1 MEVVIKNNLYFTLFL
16 ILFIYGKIL
25 GQSDFNYNLKKTS
38 DINISEEKIDSILFY
53 NEMDKST
60 LIKTAFNYSRGFYKI
75 GKLHLAIKYAKIQNE
90 VSSNDGVILFP
101 KHFHNS
107 FYLIGKY
114 YLEQNNL
121 DSAITYFKKAI
132 SLNYYPKKIAQS
144 LCYLGL
150 ACRMQGN
157 LYLSAEYYQRG
168 INLMLKYG
176 PRKSIIFHIINFTDT
191 CNQIKTKEIALS
203 GLYYLEKC
211 DSIIK
216 QDRKLE
222 LEKGPVNLSKGVLYN
237 LDKLYDFNK
246 ASFFYKKAL
255 SSCLLAKN
263 NKTISSCLLNLGELY
278 LKEKNDSCLFFLE
291 KGLEYTKIS
300 SSIYIKDVNSEIYR
314 NISNY
319 NARKSNFGL
328 ALNNIN
334 NSLKSS
340 FEIPLNNKF
349 ILNGNHF
356 EKVISRRNV
365 ILSFKGKVEILN
377 LLYNKT
383 KDPKYLQE
391 SIETVNTCDAFI
403 NYTIQ
408 NSTEINTKFLWRDDV
423 SEIYNYGV
431 LAAYNLNDYELL
443 NSIIEKNKAFLLTQS
458 IKENNT
464 EISLPYNVKQQLK
477 TYKGSIFS
485 LEEKSTSQKQKD
497 SLFNIKLEF
506 ERFKDSVT
514 VIYPEHFSKRNNI
527 QPLALEK
534 IKTNLNSKSI
544 ILSYHLDR
552 NNNNLFGL
560 FTTKT
565 GNYSFKK
572 EINSTFYKLV
582 ENYKQLIS
590 KPLTQKSE
598 LQEFYTTSN
607 SLYNYLFP
615 TKEAKQ
621 FIEKKNIIVIAN
633 DILQNIPFEA
643 LNTKTSDV
651 KYLIED
657 HNISYA
663 YSASFLEFNNA
674 IKRETSKNL
683 AAYAPITFANQ
694 KSLEATQ
701 SEVNTI
707 QNQIDSDLFT
717 STNATK
723 NNFLTSSGDYKILHL
738 ATHASSSNNPAIYFS
753 KDTLKLHELYT
764 HKTNADLVVLS
775 ACETNLGEIKKGEG
789 VFSLSRGFFYSGAK
803 SVISSLWN
811 VNDVSTS
818 SIMKDFYTNL
828 DHHQSKSEAL
838 NNAKRKYLKEHSLS
852 EKSPYYW
859 ASFVLIGDT
868 SPTYPSTS
876 YLFYLL
882 GFVAFVSII
891 LFFFKKRG

>member
-1 MEVVIKNNLYFTLFL
+1 MKIKLTFLFVIFFNSCYLH
-16 ILFIYGKIL
+16 
-25 GQSDFNYNLKKTS
+25 GQSEFNYNLKKTP
-38 DINISEEKIDSILFY
+38 DLKIPEKRADSILFKT
-53 NEMDKST
+53 NLTESEI
-60 LIKTAFNYSRGFYKI
+60 IKKAFDFSRIFYKQNN
-75 GKLHLAIKYAKIQNE
+75 LQLAIKYAKIQNKY
-90 VSSNDGVILFP
+90 SKKFNLFP
-101 KHFHNS
+101 KHYHTS
-107 FYLIGKY
+107 YYLIGKY
-114 YLEQNNL
+114 YMWNDQI
-121 DSAITYFKKAI
+121 DSAISYYKKA
-132 SLNYYPKKIAQS
+132 LKLDYYPKKIAQS
-144 LCYLGL
+144 LCQL
-150 ACRMQGN
+150 AHCYRMKGELHKSLN
-157 LYLSAEYYQRG
+157 YYKNG
-168 INLMLKYG
+168 IELLFIHGKNI
-176 PRKSIIFHIINFTDT
+176 SIVNHIINFSLT
-191 CNQIKTKEIALS
+191 CNQIKTKQSAQLGIK
-203 GLYYLEKC
+203 YIRIC
-211 DSIIK
+211 DSIINNDINLK
-216 QDRKLE
+216 NGDDRCY
-222 LEKGPVNLSKGVLYN
+222 LYN
-237 LDKLYDFNK
+237 NLGNLYQIENNYNFEK
-246 ASFFYKKAL
+246 AKENYLKTLKI
-255 SSCLLAKN
+255 SSTKKN
-263 NKTISSCLLNLGELY
+263 NYIFSLAQLNLGELY
-278 LKEKNDSCLFFLE
+278 LKKNVDSSLYYLKNSQKYSLKLNNYDKNALISEIFRNFSRCYKDKRQYHSALEHIDKSLKTSFNIPLE
-291 KGLEYTKIS
+291 KKL
-300 SSIYIKDVNSEIYR
+300 
-314 NISNY
+314 
-319 NARKSNFGL
+319 L
-328 ALNNIN
+328 LNNH
-334 NSLKSS
+334 
-340 FEIPLNNKF
+340 
-349 ILNGNHF
+349 HF

-365 ILSFKGKVEILN
+365 VLAFKGKVEILN
-377 LLYNKT
+377 LIYNKT
-383 KDPKYLQE
+383 KDPKYLRE

-431 LAAYNLNDYELL
+431 LAAYNLNDHELL

-458 IKENNT
+458 IKENNS
-464 EISLPYNVKQQLK
+464 EIALPHNVKQQLK
-477 TYKGSIFS
+477 TYKNSIFS

-506 ERFKDSVT
+506 ERFKDSIT
-514 VIYPEHFSKRNNI
+514 VLYPEHFSKRNNI
-527 QPLALEK
+527 QPLALEH
-534 IKTNLNSKSI
+534 IKTNLDSKSV

-560 FTTKT
+560 FTSKT

-572 EINSTFYKLV
+572 EIDSTFYEV
-582 ENYKQLIS
+582 AENYKRLIS
-590 KPLTQKSE
+590 KSLIQKSE

-615 TKEAKQ
+615 TKESKQ
-621 FIEKKNIIVIAN
+621 FIEKKSFIVIAN

-643 LNTKTSDV
+643 LNTNTSDV

-657 HNISYA
+657 HNVSYA

-674 IKRETSKNL
+674 LKRETSKNL

-717 STNATK
+717 ATKATK

-852 EKSPYYW
+852 DKSPYYW

-882 GFVAFVSII
+882 GFVAFISII

>member
-1 MEVVIKNNLYFTLFL
+1 MKIKLTFLFF
-16 ILFIYGKIL
+16 ILFNSCYL
-25 GQSDFNYNLKKTS
+25 HGQSEFNYNLKKTP
-38 DINISEEKIDSILFY
+38 DLKITENQADSILFKT
-53 NEMDKST
+53 NLTESEI
-60 LIKTAFNYSRGFYKI
+60 IKNSFEFSRIFYKQN
-75 GKLHLAIKYAKIQNE
+75 KLQLAIKYAKIQNNY
-90 VSSNDGVILFP
+90 SRKSQLYK
-101 KHFHNS
+101 KHFHTS
-107 FYLIGKY
+107 YYLIGKY
-114 YLEQNNL
+114 YMLNNQL
-121 DSAITYFKKAI
+121 DSAITYYNNALELKH
-132 SLNYYPKKIAQS
+132 YPKKVAQS
-144 LCYLGL
+144 LCQL
-150 ACRMQGN
+150 ANCYRMRGDLHKSIN
-157 LYLSAEYYQRG
+157 YYRRG
-168 INLMLKYG
+168 IDMLFKYG
-176 PRKSIIFHIINFTDT
+176 KKRSIINHIINFSVT
-191 CNQIKTKEIALS
+191 CDQIKTKQSSKLGI
-203 GLYYLEKC
+203 LYLNKC
-211 DSIIK
+211 DNIIK
-216 QDRKLE
+216 NSISFKNIPEISYMYNNRGNLYTVKENYSFQNAKENYLKAIKFALE
-222 LEKGPVNLSKGVLYN
+222 QKNYYTLT
-237 LDKLYDFNK
+237 
-246 ASFFYKKAL
+246 
-255 SSCLLAKN
+255 SSYG
-263 NKTISSCLLNLGELY
+263 NLGELY
-278 LKEKNDSCLFFLE
+278 LKIDNDSSFYFL
-291 KGLEYTKIS
+291 KKSLNYNQNLNSFDKVAFS
-300 SSIYIKDVNSEIYR
+300 SEAYRNLSIYFKNK
-314 NISNY
+314 N
-319 NARKSNFGL
+319 KLKL
-328 ALNNIN
+328 ALDNIIYSIKRSFKIPFDN
-334 NSLKSS
+334 ELILK
-340 FEIPLNNKF
+340 E
-349 ILNGNHF
+349 NHF

-383 KDPKYLQE
+383 KDSKYLKE

-423 SEIYNYGV
+423 SEIYNYGA
-431 LAAYNLNDYELL
+431 LATYNLSDYELL

-458 IKENNT
+458 IKENNS
-464 EISLPYNVKQQLK
+464 EIALPYNVKQQLK
-477 TYKGSIFS
+477 SYKNSIFS

-506 ERFKDSVT
+506 ELFKDSIT
-514 VIYPEHFSKRNNI
+514 VLYPEHFSKRNNI
-527 QPLALEK
+527 QPLALAK
-534 IKTNLNSKSI
+534 IKTNLNSKSV

-560 FTTKT
+560 FTSKT

-572 EINSTFYKLV
+572 QIDSTFYEIV

-607 SLYNYLFP
+607 SLYSFLFP
-615 TKEAKQ
+615 TKESKQ

-643 LNTKTSDV
+643 LNTNTSDV
-651 KYLIED
+651 KYLIKD
-657 HNISYA
+657 HNVSYA

-674 IKRETSKNL
+674 INRKTSKNL

-717 STNATK
+717 STKATK

-882 GFVAFVSII
+882 GVVAFISII
-891 LFFFKKRG
+891 LFFSKKRG

>member
-1 MEVVIKNNLYFTLFL
+1 MKIKLTF
-16 ILFIYGKIL
+16 LFIIFFNSCYL
-25 GQSDFNYNLKKTS
+25 HGQSEFNYNLKKTP
-38 DINISEEKIDSILFY
+38 DLKITEKQADSILFKT
-53 NEMDKST
+53 NLTESEI
-60 LIKTAFNYSRGFYKI
+60 IKKAFDFSRIFYKQN
-75 GKLHLAIKYAKIQNE
+75 KLQLAIKYAKIQNKY
-90 VSSNDGVILFP
+90 SKKLNLFP
-101 KHFHNS
+101 KHYHTS
-107 FYLIGKY
+107 YYLIGKY
-114 YLEQNNL
+114 YMWNNEL
-121 DSAITYFKKAI
+121 DSAIAYYNKALD
-132 SLNYYPKKIAQS
+132 LNYYPKKVAQS
-144 LCYLGL
+144 FCQLAKCYRMKGELHKSLNYYKKGL
-150 ACRMQGN
+150 DLLFINGSTKSI
-157 LYLSAEYYQRG
+157 LSHG
-168 INLMLKYG
+168 INI
-176 PRKSIIFHIINFTDT
+176 SIT
-191 CNQIKTKEIALS
+191 CNQIKTKESALT
-203 GLYYLEKC
+203 GIKYLMKC

-216 QDRKLE
+216 SHDFLKNTKERCFIYN
-222 LEKGPVNLSKGVLYN
+222 NLGSLYQIRDN
-237 LDKLYDFNK
+237 FNFSYAK
-246 ASFFYKKAL
+246 KNCLKAL
-255 SSCLLAKN
+255 E
-263 NKTISSCLLNLGELY
+263 ISFKDQNRYIYSHALLNLGELY
-278 LKEKNDSCLFFLE
+278 LKKNLDSSRYYLKKSLLHSFKLNNFDRQAL
-291 KGLEYTKIS
+291 I
-300 SSIYIKDVNSEIYR
+300 SEIFR
-314 NISNY
+314 NFSRCY
-319 NARKSNFGL
+319 KDERQYAS
-328 ALNNIN
+328 ALEHIDK
-334 NSLKSS
+334 SLKTS
-340 FEIPLNNKF
+340 FGIPLENKL
-349 ILNGNHF
+349 ILKENHF

-365 ILSFKGKVEILN
+365 ILAFKGKVEILN

-383 KDPKYLQE
+383 KDAKYLKE

-443 NSIIEKNKAFLLTQS
+443 NSIIEKNKAFLLIQS
-458 IKENNT
+458 IKENNS
-464 EISLPYNVKQQLK
+464 EISLPYNIKQQLK
-477 TYKGSIFS
+477 SYKNSIFS
-485 LEEKSTSQKQKD
+485 LEEKSTTQKQKD

-506 ERFKDSVT
+506 ERFKDSIT
-514 VIYPEHFSKRNNI
+514 ILYPEHFSERNTI
-527 QPLALEK
+527 QPLALEH
-534 IKTNLNSKSI
+534 IKTNLDSKYV

-552 NNNNLFGL
+552 NNHNLFGL
-560 FTTKT
+560 FTSKT
-565 GNYSFKK
+565 RNYSFKK
-572 EINSTFYKLV
+572 QIDSTFYKLV
-582 ENYKQLIS
+582 DNYKLLIS

-615 TKEAKQ
+615 TKESKQ

-643 LNTKTSDV
+643 LNTNTSDL
-651 KYLIED
+651 KYFIED
-657 HNISYA
+657 HNVSNA

-674 IKRETSKNL
+674 INRETSKNL

-707 QNQIDSDLFT
+707 QTQIDSDLFT

-723 NNFLTSSGDYKILHL
+723 NNFLTNSGDYKILHL

>member
-1 MEVVIKNNLYFTLFL
+1 MKLT
-16 ILFIYGKIL
+16 
-25 GQSDFNYNLKKTS
+25 GQNDFNYNLKTTS
-38 DINISEEKIDSILFY
+38 NKLVPE
-53 NEMDKST
+53 
-60 LIKTAFNYSRGFYKI
+60 KTADSVINQAHLDNTTKLKKAFELSRIYYKQGNYA
-75 GKLHLAIKYAKIQNE
+75 LAIKYAKIQNKLSLQNKI
-90 VSSNDGVILFP
+90 VLFP
-101 KHFHNS
+101 NHYHNS

-114 YLEQNNL
+114 YMKSRKL
-121 DSAITYFKKAI
+121 DSAIIYYKKALE
-132 SLNYYPKKIAQS
+132 LNFYPKKVAQS
-144 LCYLGL
+144 FCQLANCY
-150 ACRMQGN
+150 RMKGE
-157 LYLSAEYYQRG
+157 LHKS
-168 INLMLKYG
+168 LKYYG
-176 PRKSIIFHIINFTDT
+176 KGIDSLIKYNRKRSSIQHIINLSST
-191 CNQIKTKEIALS
+191 CNQIKSLESAQL
-203 GLYYLEKC
+203 GLFYLKKC
-211 DSIIK
+211 DSLIDTDESLIHLR
-216 QDRKLE
+216 D
-222 LEKGPVNLSKGVLYN
+222 PVNLSKGILYTLPSN
-237 LDKLYDFNK
+237 RN
-246 ASFFYKKAL
+246 YKKA
-255 SSCLLAKN
+255 SSFYRITLKN
-263 NKTISSCLLNLGELY
+263 YLKYGTKKQISLIYLNLGELY
-278 LKEKNDSCLFFLE
+278 LKERKDSAIYFLNKSLE
-291 KGLEYTKIS
+291 EIKSLKG
-300 SSIYIKDVNSEIYR
+300 KDLININSEIYR

-319 NARKSNFGL
+319 NIRNNKFNE

-334 NSLKSS
+334 NSLRSS
-340 FEIPLNNKF
+340 FGIHIVKNLVLNNY
-349 ILNGNHF
+349 HF
-356 EKVISRRNV
+356 ENVVSRKNV
-365 ILSFKGKVEILN
+365 ILAYKGKVEILN

-383 KDPKYLQE
+383 KDSKYLKE

-431 LAAYNLNDYELL
+431 LAAYNLNDHELL

-458 IKENNT
+458 IKENNS
-464 EISLPYNVKQQLK
+464 EISLPYDVKQQLK
-477 TYKGSIFS
+477 TYKSSIFY

-506 ERFKDSVT
+506 ERFKDSIT
-514 VIYPEHFSKRNNI
+514 VLYPEHFSKRNNI
-527 QPLALEK
+527 QPLALEN
-534 IKTNLNSKSI
+534 IKTNLDSKSV

-560 FTTKT
+560 CTSKT

-572 EINSTFYKLV
+572 EIDSTFYKLV
-582 ENYKQLIS
+582 ENYKLLIS

-607 SLYNYLFP
+607 SLYSFLFP
-615 TKEAKQ
+615 TKESKQ

-643 LNTKTSDV
+643 LNTNTSNV

-674 IKRETSKNL
+674 INRETSKNL

-694 KSLEATQ
+694 KSLEATK

-723 NNFLTSSGDYKILHL
+723 NNFLTNSGDYKILHL

-859 ASFVLIGDT
+859 ASFVLIGDI

-876 YLFYLL
+876 YIFYLL
-882 GFVAFVSII
+882 GFVAFVSIF

>member
-1 MEVVIKNNLYFTLFL
+1 
-16 ILFIYGKIL
+16 
-25 GQSDFNYNLKKTS
+25 
-38 DINISEEKIDSILFY
+38 
-53 NEMDKST
+53 MDKST

>member
-1 MEVVIKNNLYFTLFL
+1 MIKLKKEPFLVLFCSIYLTINLT
-16 ILFIYGKIL
+16 
-25 GQSDFNYNLKKTS
+25 GQNDFNYNPVATS
-38 DINISEEKIDSILFY
+38 NKQITEKVADSIILTYRFDTI
-53 NEMDKST
+53 NK
-60 LIKTAFNYSRGFYKI
+60 IKKAFEYSRVYYKRGNYI
-75 GKLHLAIKYAKIQNE
+75 LAIKYAKIQNKL
-90 VSSNDGVILFP
+90 SLQNNIILFP
-101 KHFHNS
+101 KHYHNS

-114 YLEQNNL
+114 YMRLKKL
-121 DSAITYFKKAI
+121 DSAIVYYKKALRLNFYPKKVAQSFCQLANCYRMKGELHK
-132 SLNYYPKKIAQS
+132 SLNYYTRGVDS
-144 LCYLGL
+144 L
-150 ACRMQGN
+150 
-157 LYLSAEYYQRG
+157 
-168 INLMLKYG
+168 IKYNI
-176 PRKSIIFHIINFTDT
+176 KVSSIKHIINLTST
-191 CNQIKTKEIALS
+191 CNQIESNKSFVL
-203 GLYYLEKC
+203 GLKYLAKC
-211 DSIIK
+211 DSLIRTDK
-216 QDRKLE
+216 KLANF
-222 LEKGPVNLSKGVLYN
+222 KGPINISKGLFYTF
-237 LDKLYDFNK
+237 KSKFNFKK
-246 ASFFYKKAL
+246 ASKYYKEGL
-255 SSCLLAKN
+255 KN
-263 NKTISSCLLNLGELY
+263 YMTYGSNKTISLTYLNLGELY
-278 LKEKNDSCLFFLE
+278 LKTKRDSSLYYLE
-291 KGLEYTKIS
+291 KGLEYSLKSKESFINDIT
-300 SSIYIKDVNSEIYR
+300 SELYR
-314 NISNY
+314 NISLHNKD
-319 NARKSNFGL
+319 NNLEL
-328 ALNNIN
+328 ALENIN

-340 FEIPLNNKF
+340 FGIQLENKLLLNNH
-349 ILNGNHF
+349 HF

-365 ILSFKGKVEILN
+365 VLAFKGKVEILN
-377 LLYNKT
+377 LIYNKT
-383 KDPKYLQE
+383 KDPKYLRE

-431 LAAYNLNDYELL
+431 LAAYNSDDYELL
-443 NSIIEKNKAFLLTQS
+443 NSMIEKNKAFLLTQS
-458 IKENNT
+458 IKENNS
-464 EISLPYNVKQQLK
+464 EIALPRDVKQQLK
-477 TYKGSIFS
+477 TYKNSIFS

-506 ERFKDSVT
+506 ERFKDSIT
-514 VIYPEHFSKRNNI
+514 VLYPEHFSKRNNI
-527 QPLALEK
+527 QPLTIEN
-534 IKTNLNSKSI
+534 IKTNLDSKSV

-552 NNNNLFGL
+552 NNHNLFGL
-560 FTTKT
+560 FTSKT

-572 EINSTFYKLV
+572 QIDSTFYKLV
-582 ENYKQLIS
+582 DDYKLLIS

-607 SLYNYLFP
+607 SLYSYLFP
-615 TKEAKQ
+615 TKESKQ

-633 DILQNIPFEA
+633 DILQSIPFEA
-643 LNTKTSDV
+643 LNTNTPDV

-694 KSLEATQ
+694 KSLEATK

-707 QNQIDSDLFT
+707 QTQIDSDLFT

-723 NNFLTSSGDYKILHL
+723 NNFLTNSGDYKILHL
-738 ATHASSSNNPAIYFS
+738 ATHASSSHNPAIYFS

-838 NNAKRKYLKEHSLS
+838 NNAKRKYLKAHSLS

-868 SPTYPSTS
+868 SPTYPSTP
-876 YLFYLL
+876 YIFYLL
-882 GFVAFVSII
+882 GFVGFISII